1 MIDSCITIVLSDQKH
16 FQFNVVDDNSV
27 VTIIN
32 GIKNTDSS
40 GFDNILNKVVKYIKH
55 QLLTLLIHIVNQ
67 SLKTEIFTKNLNV
80 GWI

>member
-1 MIDSCITIVLSDQKH
+1 MVDSCITIVLPDQKH